1 MRKEDIQLENN
12 MMEIYNLT
20 NLSQCNI
27 NSSSPTPA
35 LDYTDSTTQ
44 GNPLRGLDGY
54 VIYTSIPIA
63 GDLL

>member
-35 LDYTDSTTQ
+35 LDYTDSTT
-44 GNPLRGLDGY
+44 
-54 VIYTSIPIA
+54 
-63 GDLL
+63 

>member
-27 NSSSPTPA
+27 NSSSPTLA
-35 LDYTDSTTQ
+35 LDYTDSTT
-44 GNPLRGLDGY
+44 
-54 VIYTSIPIA
+54 
-63 GDLL
+63 